1 MILRD
6 SLSVAAIASIA
17 AIALATGAFAQGAEF
32 DVPDFEELAALATE
46 FDGSLTT
53 PQPIVGGFDMRLGAT
68 FEGWFAATWL
78 QDLDDDPCLFSLLN
92 EGEVVLSVRLDGARE
107 YVGLQSGDD
116 YLAYVAAFSAD
127 TLNHIAVVTMGDRW
141 EVILNGAGSDLI
153 PFATPPGPV
162 DSMHLGGCGL
172 DGPGMIGWITNAR
185 VWNYP
190 LNLAEID
197 AYLPVTDNIAEEDHP
212 FLPLLRGLS
221 LRSGSGGLLFA
232 VDGLTSP

>member
-1 MILRD
+1 MSLRN
-6 SLSVAAIASIA
+6 SLAVAATAFGAS
-17 AIALATGAFAQGAEF
+17 AFAQSADFE
-32 DVPDFEELAALATE
+32 VPDFEDLAALATE

-68 FEGWFAATWL
+68 FEGWFGATWVN
-78 QDLDDDPCLFSLLN
+78 DPDADPCLFSLLN
-92 EGEVVLSVRLDGARE
+92 EGEVVLSVRLDGAQE
-107 YVGLQSGDD
+107 YVGLQSGND
-116 YLAYVAAFSAD
+116 YLTYAAAFPAD

-141 EVILNGAGSDLI
+141 EVILNGVGSDLI

-190 LNLAEID
+190 LNLADID
-197 AYLPVTDNIAEEDHP
+197 IYLPVTDNIAEEDHP